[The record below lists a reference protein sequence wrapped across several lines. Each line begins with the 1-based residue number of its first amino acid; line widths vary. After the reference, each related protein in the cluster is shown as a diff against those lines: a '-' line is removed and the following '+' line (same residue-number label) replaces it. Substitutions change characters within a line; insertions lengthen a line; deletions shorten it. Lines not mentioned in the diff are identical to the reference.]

1 MKNKKIV
8 IIAISGIILLLGIYL
23 GIALFY
29 SGRIMCNTWFKDVNI
44 SSCTAE
50 TAEEKISSILHKYVL
65 NVELRDGNVETITSN
80 EVGLELVLNDYCDNL
95 IANQNC
101 FAWPIQLFKKTVVE
115 NEFDIIYNEKLLDE
129 KINSMTCLDESK
141 MIKPEDS
148 YVADYKSGIGFEII
162 PEIMGTFIDKQVF
175 RDVISESLVKLDD
188 KISAEENDCYINPKV
203 YSTDKKIVSRAKKL
217 NQFVN
222 SQITY
227 HFGEDDVVI
236 DGDIIY
242 EWMNIKKNGTATLKE
257 DKVRE
262 FVNGI
267 GAKYDTIFRSRTF
280 ETSYGESV
288 VIDIGDYG
296 WWMNRDAEV
305 KELMKLIKKGT
316 VTEREPIYYQKAAQ
330 YGKQDYGDTYVEI
343 NLTAQHLFLYKKGKL
358 VLESD
363 FVSGKNTKDRKTP
376 EGVYGITYKERDAT
390 LVGEDYETPVSYWMP
405 FNGNIGLH
413 DATWRN
419 KFGASLYRGGGSHGC
434 INLPFKVAAKIYD
447 KVEKGT
453 AVICYELPGTEST
466 KITEQSDEEIALFVV
481 DAIDRIGEI
490 KKDRMLILEEFLP
503 RIRQCYKELS
513 GNQKRYVTNL
523 SKLEKAEKDF
533 KALKHKK

>member
-1 MKNKKIV
+1 
-8 IIAISGIILLLGIYL
+8 
-23 GIALFY
+23 
-29 SGRIMCNTWFKDVNI
+29 
-44 SSCTAE
+44 
-50 TAEEKISSILHKYVL
+50 
-65 NVELRDGNVETITSN
+65 
-80 EVGLELVLNDYCDNL
+80 
-95 IANQNC
+95 
-101 FAWPIQLFKKTVVE
+101 
-115 NEFDIIYNEKLLDE
+115 
-129 KINSMTCLDESK
+129 
-141 MIKPEDS
+141 
-148 YVADYKSGIGFEII
+148 VADYKSGIGFEII

-188 KISAEENDCYINPKV
+188 KINAEENDCYINPKV

-405 FNGNIGLH
+405 FNGGIGLH
-413 DATWRN
+413 DADWRS
-419 KFGASLYRGGGSHGC
+419 KFGGTIYEKNGSHGC
-434 INLPFKVAAKIYD
+434 INIPPKYADDVFYNVD
-447 KVEKGT
+447 KGT
-453 AVICYELPGTEST
+453 KVL
-466 KITEQSDEEIALFVV
+466 V
-481 DAIDRIGEI
+481 
-490 KKDRMLILEEFLP
+490 
-503 RIRQCYKELS
+503 
-513 GNQKRYVTNL
+513 QK
-523 SKLEKAEKDF
+523 
-533 KALKHKK
+533 